1 MEDGL
6 FQFALTAFLTLA
18 VVVDP
23 PGAAPLFI
31 ALTSG
36 LDKNERRKTLSR
48 ALLIAFGVTVFF
60 LLAGKY
66 LLAYLGVTV
75 HAFAISGGILL
86 FVTAMPML
94 FGQRAGL
101 QAPKIEEKHTAG
113 EDIAIFPLA
122 IPLLSGPGTITA
134 VLLLAN
140 RAGPDTRRLSVLAGV
155 IASIYLITWLLLY
168 VSDIVTG
175 YLGEGKVHIIT
186 RVLGIVLAALAV
198 QFVLN
203 GMAGFY
209 DSLIHPLNQ
218 LQ

>member
-1 MEDGL
+1 MEEGL
-6 FQFALTAFLTLA
+6 VQFGLTAFLTLA

-23 PGAAPLFI
+23 PGAVPIFI
-31 ALTSG
+31 ALTRG
-36 LDKNERRKTLSR
+36 LEKNDRRKTLSR

-66 LLAYLGVTV
+66 VLTHLGVTI

-101 QAPKIEEKHTAG
+101 QAPKVEERRTAG

-140 RAGPDTRRLSVLAGV
+140 RAGSDVRRLGVLAGV
-155 IASIYLITWLLLY
+155 IAAVYLLTWLLLY
-168 VSDIVTG
+168 LGEVITG
-175 YLGEGKVHIIT
+175 YLGESKVHIMT
-186 RVLGIVLAALAV
+186 RVLGIVLAALAA

-203 GMAGFY
+203 GIAGFY
-209 DSLIHPLNQ
+209 HSSIHPLNQ
-218 LQ
+218 LR